1 MKAGN
6 RVVTESAATK
16 NNLKS
21 VFDLLSGKQVPPEL
35 IKTISGADKLR
46 QATPEDLVL
55 ISFSSH
61 GFADDD
67 GNFYF
72 VPYDT
77 GQVEGQGITEDLIR
91 RCISSEELSLWLRDV
106 DAGEMVMIADACH
119 SAATVNVAGFKPG
132 PMGSRGLGQLAY
144 DKRMRI
150 LTSTQADDVALESQL
165 IKQGLLTYAL
175 THDGI
180 EAEQADFKPKDKIIT
195 LAEWLEYGVRR
206 VPALYEEVK
215 RGELQS
221 FGQGPEKRGLVHS
234 AGKPDSVIGSGSPA
248 MRKGYQQPSLFD
260 FSRRKSDIALV
271 RAN

>member
-1 MKAGN
+1 
-6 RVVTESAATK
+6 
-16 NNLKS
+16 
-21 VFDLLSGKQVPPEL
+21 
-35 IKTISGADKLR
+35 
-46 QATPEDLVL
+46 
-55 ISFSSH
+55 
-61 GFADDD
+61 
-67 GNFYF
+67 
-72 VPYDT
+72 
-77 GQVEGQGITEDLIR
+77 
-91 RCISSEELSLWLRDV
+91 
-106 DAGEMVMIADACH
+106 MIADACH

-165 IKQGLLTYAL
+165 IRQGLLTYAL

-180 EAEQADFKPKDKIIT
+180 EAEQADFKPKDRTIT

-234 AGKPDSVIGSGSPA
+234 AGKTGSVIGAGSSA
-248 MRKGYQQPSLFD
+248 MKKGYQQPSLFD
-260 FSRRKSDIALV
+260 FSRKKIDIALV